1 VSNDVQPTTLPTL
14 EDVARVAGVSR
25 ASVSRVVNGKPGV
38 APHIVE
44 AVQQAVASTRYV
56 PNTAARSLVT
66 RQSGS
71 VAIVVSGAGVDHEA
85 SPEEV
90 YGDPFFGRLSSAL
103 VRALSRRELH
113 PVLMLAESDGE
124 RDRVDA
130 FLARRGADGA
140 LLISTAPHDPLPGR
154 LVEAGHPIVTFSRPP
169 DGVRADW
176 VDVGH
181 RQGAALAADRLVE
194 RGVRRAAVISG
205 PLDVPAAADRLAGFL
220 EGMARHG
227 HSYVPVLTGSFT
239 VESGEQAMRELLVQH
254 PDLDGVFAAND
265 LMAVGAL
272 HALADAG
279 RAVPDDV
286 AVVGFDDSLPA
297 RYARPA
303 LTTVRQPLEEMG
315 EAMVDL
321 LVERLAGPGG
331 APVSR
336 VFAPTLRVRA
346 SA

>member
-1 VSNDVQPTTLPTL
+1 MTDDLQHAAMPTL

-44 AVQQAVASTRYV
+44 AVQKAVATTRYV

-71 VAIVVSGAGVDHEA
+71 VAIVVSGVGVDHDA

-113 PVLMLAESDGE
+113 PVLMLAESDSE
-124 RDRVDA
+124 RDRVEA

-140 LLISTAPHDPLPGR
+140 LLISTAPHDPLPGL
-154 LVEAGHPIVTFSRPP
+154 LVDAGHPVVTFSRPP

-181 RQGAALAADRLVE
+181 RQGAALAAERLVG
-194 RGVRRAAVISG
+194 RGVRRPAVISG
-205 PLDVPAAADRLAGFL
+205 PLDVPAAAERLAGFL

-227 HSYVPVLTGSFT
+227 HSYVPVVTGTFT
-239 VESGEQAMRELLVQH
+239 VESGEQAMRELLEQRS
-254 PDLDGVFAAND
+254 DLDGVFAAND

-272 HALADAG
+272 HALTDAG
-279 RAVPDDV
+279 RAVPGDV
-286 AVVGFDDSLPA
+286 AVVGFDDSFPA

-303 LTTVRQPLEEMG
+303 LTTVRQPLEDMG

-321 LVERLAGPGG
+321 LVERVAAPG
-331 APVSR
+331 APARSR
-336 VFAPTLRVRA
+336 VFAPTLQVRA